1 MKFGIFFFFGLDIFR
16 EADMESIDFGNYN
29 AYSKFRFF
37 SFIRFSVLVSN
48 THT

>member
-29 AYSKFRFF
+29 TQHSKFRCF
-37 SFIRFSVLVSN
+37 SFIRFSVLDR
-48 THT
+48 